1 MREDGEPYS
10 ENIAVKLF
18 DDCVL
23 THAIWH
29 NSMGSNE
36 PETGLRIVKD
46 GGVIKDSF
54 RLYQHYTRDFDLAE
68 RIILRGFRKG
78 WDAYRTSALVEWF
91 GKRKRVLARV
101 HAKQS

>member
-1 MREDGEPYS
+1 MRDGEPYS
-10 ENIAVKLF
+10 ESVSVTWF
-18 DDCVL
+18 HDCVL

-46 GGVIKDSF
+46 GDPVKDSF
-54 RLYQHYTRDFDLAE
+54 RLYQHYTLDFDLAE

-78 WDAYRTSALVEWF
+78 WDAYRTSALVEWL
-91 GKRKRVLARV
+91 GKRKRARSRVL
-101 HAKQS
+101 